1 MKNFVYFF
9 LSFYYFLGFGQEKYS
24 KEYFR
29 PPLKIP
35 MVLSGTFGELR
46 NNHFHAG
53 LDIKTQ
59 GKEGLEV
66 ISVAD
71 GYVSRIK
78 VSQFGYGK
86 SIYVTHPNGFTSVY
100 GHLSKFAAPIEE
112 FVKSYQYKKE
122 NYDTGDLLLTDDKFP
137 LLKGDLI
144 AYSGDTGGSGGP
156 HLHFEIRETE
166 SEKVVNPL
174 LFGFAVQDS
183 IPPIFEGL
191 KMYLL
196 NDDIKINKQN
206 NSFQLPIKKI
216 QKDTY
221 FTDKISVNN
230 RIGFS
235 VDVFDKTNDA
245 YNKLGI
251 FSLEMLV
258 NGKRF
263 YYHDLETFSFTE
275 SKLINLHVDYEHFKK
290 YNKRFQKTHI
300 DSSNVLSTYKE
311 LIDHGKIVIEKD
323 MNYNIDIIA
332 KDYFGNASYLKI
344 PVTGKESNFNIKK
357 QIDTTSYKVIS
368 KNFNKFSLENVT
380 IAFPKKTFYEDTY
393 IDFKIENGMAKIH
406 NPTIPL
412 DDHFTLTF
420 GVTKYSEEEKKQL
433 YIANL
438 EYPKYPRYQNTR
450 KKDST
455 FYTTTKT
462 LGNYGLKVDNQ
473 IPKIILLHINNGQ
486 WISNSSKLQVKIS
499 DVGSG
504 IDTFKATIDNEWIL
518 MEYNHK
524 TGILTYNFD
533 DKKLIGSEHLFKI
546 VVYDNVGNTN
556 ELSATFFKKQV
567 N

>member
-1 MKNFVYFF
+1 
-9 LSFYYFLGFGQEKYS
+9 
-24 KEYFR
+24 
-29 PPLKIP
+29 

-46 NNHFHAG
+46 NNHFHSG

-59 GKEGLEV
+59 GKEGLEI

-100 GHLSKFAAPIEE
+100 AHLSKYASPIEE
-112 FVKSYQYKKE
+112 FVKFYQYKKE
-122 NYDTGDLLLTDDKFP
+122 SYDTGDLYLTEDKFP
-137 LLKGDLI
+137 VLKGDLI

-156 HLHFEIRETE
+156 HLHFEIRETV

-174 LFGFAVQDS
+174 MFGFSVQDS
-183 IPPIFEGL
+183 IPPIFESL
-191 KMYLL
+191 MMYDL
-196 NDDIKINKQN
+196 NNSSLIKSQK
-206 NSFQLPIKKI
+206 NSFQLPIKKVN
-216 QKDTY
+216 KDT
-221 FTDKISVNN
+221 FTTDKISVSSS
-230 RIGFS
+230 IGFG
-235 VDVFDKTNDA
+235 VQVFDKTSDA
-245 YNKLGI
+245 LNRLGI
-251 FSLEMLV
+251 YSLEMLV

-263 YYHDLETFSFTE
+263 FYHILETFSFNE
-275 SKLINLHVDYEHFKK
+275 SKYINLHIDYEHLKK
-290 YNKRFQKTHI
+290 YNKRLEKTFFE
-300 DSSNVLSTYKE
+300 NYNPLSTYKE
-311 LIDHGKIVIEKD
+311 YVDNGKIVIEKD
-323 MNYNIDIIA
+323 MNYNIEIIA

-344 PVTGKESNFNIKK
+344 PVVGKESNFMINK
-357 QIDTTSYKVIS
+357 QIDTTSFKVIA

-393 IDFKIENGMAKIH
+393 LDFKIENGIVKIH
-406 NPTIPL
+406 KPTLLL
-412 DDHFTLTF
+412 DDQFTLTF
-420 GVTKYSEEEKKQL
+420 DVTKYSEEEKKQL

-462 LGNYGLKVDNQ
+462 LGNYGLNIDNQ
-473 IPKIILLHINNGQ
+473 IPKIKLLHINNGQ
-486 WISNSSKLQVKIS
+486 WISNSNTLQVKIS

-533 DKKLIGSEHLFKI
+533 DKKLINSEHLFKI

>member
-1 MKNFVYFF
+1 
-9 LSFYYFLGFGQEKYS
+9 
-24 KEYFR
+24 
-29 PPLKIP
+29 

-53 LDIKTQ
+53 LDIKTK

-100 GHLSKFAAPIEE
+100 AHLSKYATPIEE
-112 FVKSYQYKKE
+112 FVKFYQYKKE
-122 NYDTGDLLLTDDKFP
+122 SYDTGDLYLTEDKFP
-137 LLKGDLI
+137 VLKGDLI

-156 HLHFEIRETE
+156 HLHFEIRETV

-174 LFGFAVQDS
+174 MFGFPVQDS
-183 IPPIFEGL
+183 IPPIFESL
-191 KMYLL
+191 MMYDL
-196 NDDIKINKQN
+196 NNSSLIKSQK
-206 NSFQLPIKKI
+206 NSFQLPIKKVN
-216 QKDTY
+216 KDT
-221 FTDKISVNN
+221 FTTDKISASSS
-230 RIGFS
+230 IGFG
-235 VDVFDKTNDA
+235 VQVFDKTSDA
-245 YNKLGI
+245 LNRLGI
-251 FSLEMLV
+251 YSLEMLV

-263 YYHDLETFSFTE
+263 FYHILETFSFNE
-275 SKLINLHVDYEHFKK
+275 SKYINLHIDYEHLKK
-290 YNKRFQKTHI
+290 YNKRLEKTFFE
-300 DSSNVLSTYKE
+300 NYNPLSTYKE
-311 LIDHGKIVIEKD
+311 YVDNGKIVIEKD

-344 PVTGKESNFNIKK
+344 PVVGKESNFMINK
-357 QIDTTSYKVIS
+357 QIDTTSFKVIA

-393 IDFKIENGMAKIH
+393 LDFKIENGIVKIH
-406 NPTIPL
+406 KPTLLL
-412 DDHFTLTF
+412 DDQFTLTF
-420 GVTKYSEEEKKQL
+420 DVTKYSEEEKKQL

-504 IDTFKATIDNEWIL
+504 IDTFRATIDNEWIL